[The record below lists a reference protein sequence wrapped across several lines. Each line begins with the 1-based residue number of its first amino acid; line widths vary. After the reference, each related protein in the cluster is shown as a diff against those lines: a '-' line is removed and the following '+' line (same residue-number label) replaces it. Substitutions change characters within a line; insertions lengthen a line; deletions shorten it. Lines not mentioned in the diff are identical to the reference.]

1 MGPKSTPRPLWTRL
15 RENLTWRPKVHFDQE
30 SGVVVV
36 HLGPFRTRE
45 VAMER
50 IRRIEA
56 GNRDNT
62 TADTVC
68 VFFHIDGEPVLAVSE
83 LDSGFAVLV
92 AVMREYF
99 PGIEKWEEGVP
110 PARFQLASV
119 ELWKRPTIDS
129 DPIDDDPIDDD
140 PISPPQA

>member
-1 MGPKSTPRPLWTRL
+1 MGPKATPRPLWTRL

-45 VAMER
+45 VRMER

-56 GNRDNT
+56 GNRDNLA
-62 TADTVC
+62 ADTVFL
-68 VFFHIDGEPVLAVSE
+68 FFHIDEEPALAVSE
-83 LDSGFAVLV
+83 LDSGFEAMIE
-92 AVMREYF
+92 VMREYF

-119 ELWKRPTIDS
+119 ELWRRTAIDADLS
-129 DPIDDDPIDDD
+129 HDNL
-140 PISPPQA
+140 ISSPLG

>member
-45 VAMER
+45 VCMER

-56 GNRDNT
+56 GNRDNL
-62 TADTVC
+62 AGDTVFL
-68 VFFHIDGEPVLAVSE
+68 FFHIDGEPALAVSE
-83 LDSGFAVLV
+83 LDSGFASLV

-99 PGIEKWEEGVP
+99 PGIENWKEGVP

-119 ELWKRPTIDS
+119 DLWRRPS
-129 DPIDDDPIDDD
+129 MDDAPLGDEPVR
-140 PISPPQA
+140 SPLA

>member
-1 MGPKSTPRPLWTRL
+1 MGHKSTPRPLWTRL
-15 RENLTWRPKVHFDQE
+15 RENLTWRPKVHFDRE

-56 GNRDNT
+56 GNRDNLA
-62 TADTVC
+62 ADTVFL
-68 VFFHIDGEPVLAVSE
+68 FFHVDGESALAVSE
-83 LDSGFAVLV
+83 LDSGFTAMVQL
-92 AVMREYF
+92 MREYF

-119 ELWKRPTIDS
+119 ALWKRP
-129 DPIDDDPIDDD
+129 PIDADPLN
-140 PISPPQA
+140 PPLG